1 MASIRWTFIID
12 ITVDGQR
19 LLDLISST
27 HRRRPAC
34 CWTYPCQLV
43 VDGQRAA
50 GLIRVDSSSTASVPL
65 GLLTSTRRR
74 RPACRWTSSRRLVVD
89 GQRTAGLSLRDSLVR
104 RLPCADR
111 RLPCAD
117 SFKIMLGEVA
127 VPATLR
133 SQTHRA

>member
-1 MASIRWTFIID
+1 MASIHWTFIID
-12 ITVDGQR
+12 ITIDGQR
-19 LLDLISST
+19 PLDLISST
-27 HRRRPAC
+27 HRRQPAC
-34 CWTYPCQLV
+34 RWTYPCRLD

-50 GLIRVDSSSTASVPL
+50 GLILVDSLSTASVPL
-65 GLLTSTRRR
+65 GLLTSTRRQ
-74 RPACRWTSSRRLVVD
+74 RPASRWTSSRRLVVD

-127 VPATLR
+127 FPATLR
-133 SQTHRA
+133 SQAHRA